1 MVTKKLKRNK
11 NVNTLHAQM
20 HRIQKNEALRRVRE
34 HYTRYPESLA
44 NRQLLEVDM
53 LRTVKQEALRNEHLI
68 QPPR

>member
-1 MVTKKLKRNK
+1 M
-11 NVNTLHAQM
+11 NTLHAQM

-53 LRTVKQEALRNEHLI
+53 LRTVKQEALHNEH
-68 QPPR
+68 PTRTTR